1 MHSGISILLMSSPS
15 KATLTNLL
23 APPPSQ
29 HLVSRLCGTGAMESG
44 FVLIEDSPQRPEAS
58 SSALPGPEWA
68 LQPYTFRTRIAV
80 PENNA
85 VTKDFE
91 RRISKGIIKIVR
103 HDFPEGTILLMDEIL
118 ARLQR
123 RGRRHSEK
131 QLRRERPSR
140 CLAKN
145 MHLTEN

>member
-1 MHSGISILLMSSPS
+1 
-15 KATLTNLL
+15 
-23 APPPSQ
+23 
-29 HLVSRLCGTGAMESG
+29 MESG

-103 HDFPEGTILLMDEIL
+103 HDVPEGTILPMDEIL
-118 ARLQR
+118 ARLHKDVDAVTVRNSCVGNDRVDVWQ
-123 RGRRHSEK
+123 K
-131 QLRRERPSR
+131 T
-140 CLAKN
+140 C
-145 MHLTEN
+145 T